1 MLISLH
7 AVVPRVE
14 RQHRLIEELRAT
26 AARPLTSASL
36 AERTGVSTRTVE
48 RDIAALQ
55 DAGVPIAARRGTGGG
70 YAIDAR
76 SELPPLTLTPGEAS
90 ALVASLVA
98 VGPRASASAQSALA
112 KLIAA
117 LCEGGD
123 DGRREG
129 RGPA

>member
-1 MLISLH
+1 MLISPH
-7 AVVPRVE
+7 PVVPRVE

-26 AARPLTSASL
+26 APRPLTAGSL
-36 AERTGVSTRTVE
+36 AGRTGVSVRTVE
-48 RDIAALQ
+48 RDLAALQ
-55 DAGVPIAARRGTGGG
+55 DAGLPIAARRGSGGG

-76 SELPPLTLTPGEAS
+76 RELPPLALTPGEAS

-112 KLIAA
+112 KLITA

-123 DGRREG
+123 HARDQG
-129 RGPA
+129 RGTA